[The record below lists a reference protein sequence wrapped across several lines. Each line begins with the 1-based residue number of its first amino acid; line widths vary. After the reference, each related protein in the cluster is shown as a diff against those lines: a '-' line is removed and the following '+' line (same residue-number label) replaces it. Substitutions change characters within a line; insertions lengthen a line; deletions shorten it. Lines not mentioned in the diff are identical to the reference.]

1 MIYKEKYSLDIK
13 ETFKSKETV
22 YTGKFISVEKR
33 IYELCNGKNAQR
45 DIVVHPEACAVVAL
59 DSNGDIYLVEQYRAA
74 FDEILLEIP
83 AGKLDPGETP
93 EDGLI
98 RELKEETGLSAGKIS
113 HLTSIAVSPGFCTE
127 IIHIYLA
134 EDLTQGETNPDDD
147 EYLLVSKMSLKD
159 AKKAVFEGSFSDA
172 KTITGVLM
180 ACALK
185 GI

>member
-1 MIYKEKYSLDIK
+1 MNIK

-33 IYELCNGKNAQR
+33 IYKLCNGKDAQR

-59 DSNGDIYLVEQYRAA
+59 DSIGDIYLVEQYRAA
-74 FDEILLEIP
+74 FDKILLEIP

-93 EDGLI
+93 GEGLI

-134 EDLTQGETNPDDD
+134 EDLTEGETNPDDD
-147 EYLLVSKMSLKD
+147 EYLLISKMSLKA
-159 AKKAVFEGSFSDA
+159 AKKAASDGTFTDA
-172 KTITGVLM
+172 KTITGILM
-180 ACALK
+180 ACELK

>member
-1 MIYKEKYSLDIK
+1 MDIK

-33 IYELCNGKNAQR
+33 IYELCNGKDAQR

-74 FDEILLEIP
+74 FDKVLLEIP

-93 EDGLI
+93 MVALI
-98 RELKEETGLSAGKIS
+98 RELKEETGLSAGKITP
-113 HLTSIAVSPGFCTE
+113 LTSISVSPGFCTE

-134 EDLTQGETNPDDD
+134 EDLTEGETNPDDD
-147 EYLLVSKMSLKD
+147 EYLLISKMNLQD
-159 AKKAVFEGSFSDA
+159 AKKAASDGTFTDA
-172 KTITGVLM
+172 KTITGVLL
-180 ACALK
+180 ACDYK
-185 GI
+185 SI